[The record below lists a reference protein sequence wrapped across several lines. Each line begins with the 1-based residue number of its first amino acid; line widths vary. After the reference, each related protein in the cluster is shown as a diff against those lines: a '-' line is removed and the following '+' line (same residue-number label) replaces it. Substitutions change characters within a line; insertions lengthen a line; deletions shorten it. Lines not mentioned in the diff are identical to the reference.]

1 MPMQCAGCSAWHMLV
16 HDALDPS
23 HPACILT
30 HLPQLASLTRLRQ
43 LTLQFPQCGRNGY
56 APLRHL
62 TALTRLM
69 LEVEVHALPSCLSRL
84 KLLRDLRIYSW
95 NEGMPAHEA
104 AALAPSLPSLQQ
116 LTRLDVYIDHEVPAA
131 ALTALTN
138 LHTMRWESHT
148 VSAGAA
154 LPPGAWVRGLRT
166 LLLTAQLA
174 TASLPALSAAEQLE
188 RLGTVDHTSSEQ
200 PHLPGI
206 IAFAGERPRLRLLVL
221 LHAELQ
227 GRASDAAQQVQR
239 RRADLQ
245 IVVGSETG
253 MDLLFDGDA

>member
-1 MPMQCAGCSAWHMLV
+1 M
-16 HDALDPS
+16 
-23 HPACILT
+23 
-30 HLPQLASLTRLRQ
+30 PQLARLTGLRQ
-43 LTLQFPQCGRNGY
+43 LTLQFPQCGRDGY

-62 TALTRLM
+62 TDLTRLM

-104 AALAPSLPSLQQ
+104 AALAPYLPSLQQ
-116 LTRLDVYIDHEVPAA
+116 LTRLDVYIDHEVPTA

-154 LPPGAWVRGLRT
+154 LPSGAWVRSLRT
-166 LLLTAQLA
+166 LLLTAQLVA
-174 TASLPALSAAEQLE
+174 ASLPALSAAEQLE
-188 RLGTVDHTSSEQ
+188 RLGTVDRTSADQ
-200 PHLPGI
+200 LLLPGI
-206 IAFAGERPRLRLLVL
+206 IAFAVERPRLRLLVL
-221 LHAELQ
+221 LHTEL
-227 GRASDAAQQVQR
+227 RAHASDAAQQVQR